1 MESLVAHVFL
11 RPHRALALAAL
22 CTAALTSFAAPAHAL
37 RVATWNLMRFQSNNV
52 VTPVASRTPAI
63 RTVIS
68 AMQPDIVLVE
78 EVNDSGARDSLLNNV
93 FNVLEPGQWAVQW
106 TSLATSGE
114 GGGIFYKPAKV
125 AISNFGTI
133 TTGGPRPIIQALCK
147 PVGYN
152 NKAGWFRIYT
162 MHLKAGN
169 PSFTAADS
177 ATRRLE
183 CSSIRTTLNNVITT
197 NVGTN
202 FILGGDTNFYG
213 DWEGGYQRLTESQA
227 SNNGRCT
234 DMLVMPGTWN
244 SNSAYAFNDT
254 QCPQLSPSTSDFSGG
269 GMDDRFD
276 MILSSAS
283 MQDGNGLDMRTGSL
297 PGGYGA
303 FGNDGQHFNTDIN
316 GGGFNAAVGY
326 TVATAMHDAADHI
339 PVVSNLQLPAKIAA
353 SSQIDFGRMIV
364 GANVTSPLNI
374 TNVAT
379 APADLLRYTLAAPAG
394 FTAPAGSFSTPTG
407 GGGNTH
413 DIGVVTSAAG
423 ALSGTLGVATNDVDS
438 TLKTVKLSA
447 VVLDHAAASLDS
459 VSKVTTGSFDFGVHP
474 AAGFADLPVRVHNAG
489 YNALRSRLQLNT
501 AWLLGGDGHFKVR
514 DAFTPVLLAGTGL
527 TLDVYFDPAFAT
539 LDSTYTGTL
548 QVTGA
553 DESLPGGAAADT
565 LRVQLQARV
574 TSASTAVGPNTA
586 TLRFLPPRPNPFT
599 HSTELAFDL
608 AHEAPVSLAIY
619 DLSGRRVALLADGPL
634 GEGHHVVRW
643 NTQDESGKTV
653 PAGLYFVRFQTP
665 GLTRVARLALLP

>member
-22 CTAALTSFAAPAHAL
+22 CAAALTGVAAPAHAL

>member
-1 MESLVAHVFL
+1 
-11 RPHRALALAAL
+11 LAAL
-22 CTAALTSFAAPAHAL
+22 CAAALIGSAAPAHAL

-52 VTPVASRTPAI
+52 VSPIATRTPAI
-63 RTVIS
+63 RTVLA

-125 AISNFGTI
+125 TISNFGTI
-133 TTGGPRPIIQALCK
+133 VTGGPRPIIQALCK

-169 PSFTAADS
+169 PTFTPADS

-227 SNNGRCT
+227 NNNGRCA
-234 DMLVMPGTWN
+234 DLLVMPGTWN
-244 SNSAYAFNDT
+244 SNSAYAFYDT

-316 GGGFNAAVGY
+316 GGGFNAMVGI
-326 TVATAMHDAADHI
+326 TVATALHDAADHI
-339 PVVSNLQLPAKIAA
+339 PVVSNLQLPAKVAA
-353 SSQIDFGRMIV
+353 ASQIDFGRMIV
-364 GANVTSPLNI
+364 GATVTSPLNV
-374 TNVAT
+374 NNSAA

-423 ALSGTLGVATNDVDS
+423 NLSGTLNVATNDVDS
-438 TLKTVKLSA
+438 TLKTVKLAA
-447 VVLDHAAASLDS
+447 VVLDHAVASLDS
-459 VSKVTTGSFDFGVHP
+459 VSKVTTGSLDFGVHP
-474 AAGFADLPVRVHNAG
+474 AGGFTDLSVRVHDKG
-489 YNALRSRLQLNT
+489 YNALRSKLQLNT
-501 AWLLGGDGHFKVR
+501 AWLLGGDGHFKFR
-514 DAFTPVLLAGTGL
+514 SAFTPVQLAGTGL
-527 TLDVYFDPAFAT
+527 TLNAYFDPAYAT

-548 QVTGA
+548 QITGT

-565 LRVQLQARV
+565 ILVQLQARV
-574 TSASTAVGPNTA
+574 TSASTGVGA
-586 TLRFLPPRPNPFT
+586 GSAALRFLPPRPNPFT
-599 HSTELAFDL
+599 RSTELAFDL
-608 AHEAPVSLAIY
+608 ATEAPVSLAIY
-619 DLSGRRVALLADGPL
+619 DLSGRRVALLADSRL
-634 GEGHHVVRW
+634 GEGHHSLRW
-643 NTQDESGKTV
+643 NTQDESGRTV